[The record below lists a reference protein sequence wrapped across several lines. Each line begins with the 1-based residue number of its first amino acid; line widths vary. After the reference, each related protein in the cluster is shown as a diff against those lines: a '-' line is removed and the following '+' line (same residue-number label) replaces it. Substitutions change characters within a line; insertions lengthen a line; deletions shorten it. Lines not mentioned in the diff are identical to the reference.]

1 MHYFIRVRGLGWCSL
16 LLIGWLVGA
25 TVVVAQESIAFLE
38 QAEASVKPG
47 INKPFLDPE
56 LKVDEWLARFE
67 VESREIYAGREEI
80 LQSLGLREGMAVA
93 DIGAGTG
100 LFTLLMSQ
108 RVGPQGWVYA
118 VEISPRFAQH
128 LGQLAVKNKLTNV
141 SPVLCGERSVRLPP
155 ASIDLAFLCD
165 VYHHFEYPS
174 SSLASIHRALRD
186 NGRLVVIDF
195 KRIEA
200 VTREWIMGH
209 VRAGQETVQQEIE
222 AAGFELVEEPALK
235 RLSENYFLVYRKKP

>member
-1 MHYFIRVRGLGWCSL
+1 MVLC
-16 LLIGWLVGA
+16 VGDFFGGGFFG
-25 TVVVAQESIAFLE
+25 TPMFVVAQESAE
-38 QAEASVKPG
+38 SAQAEASVKPG

-80 LQSLGLREGMAVA
+80 LQALGLHEGMAVA
-93 DIGAGTG
+93 DVGAGTG

-118 VEISPRFAQH
+118 VEISPRFAEH
-128 LGQLAVKNKLTNV
+128 LGQLAVKHELANV

-195 KRIEA
+195 KRIEG

>member
-1 MHYFIRVRGLGWCSL
+1 MS
-16 LLIGWLVGA
+16 
-25 TVVVAQESIAFLE
+25 
-38 QAEASVKPG
+38 
-47 INKPFLDPE
+47 
-56 LKVDEWLARFE
+56 
-67 VESREIYAGREEI
+67 I
-80 LQSLGLREGMAVA
+80 LQTLGLREGMAVA

-128 LGQLAVKNKLTNV
+128 LGQLAVKHKLANV

-165 VYHHFEYPS
+165 VYHHFEYPN

-195 KRIEA
+195 KRIEG